1 MKFYNL
7 AFIVLVN
14 TVISKAYAEQT
25 VATDIEQLKSE
36 VAELKQM
43 LQAQQVSGTS
53 IVVQQESKPPVP
65 NKWQSKSG
73 AEINLYGFIRGDI
86 AYQFEGAKGIFNSIH
101 SVALDDSADKK
112 ATEDRF
118 DSTMTTTRIGLDF
131 STPLDKQSLKGKI
144 EVDFRG
150 GDTKDSLRLRHVYL
164 SYDRWLIGQ
173 TTSSFLST
181 ETAPEMLDFNT
192 ALGGGTTRNPM
203 IRYEQPINATT
214 MYFLSLEKG
223 NDENRLPLLA
233 GKLRHDFSEGDGLIT
248 IRGLLQEVR
257 LRDIED
263 KTELG
268 WGAALGLRYKFTPSL
283 LLNANYSHVSGDNKI
298 LLATSDNRRY
308 IQERNDI
315 ELIDFDAFQ
324 IGTTYQLNGKLR
336 STLGYGALIYS
347 DKDQVTKNANK
358 KLQQGWINV
367 MYKLYKPLTFG
378 VEYVY
383 GERKTVN
390 NLEGKDSRLQMMA
403 KYDF

>member
-36 VAELKQM
+36 VAVLKQM

-53 IVVQQESKPPVP
+53 IAVQQENKLPVP

-73 AEINLYGFIRGDI
+73 AEINLYGFIRADV
-86 AYQFEGAKGIFNSIH
+86 AYQFEGAKGMFNSIH
-101 SVALDDSADKK
+101 TVALNGSADKK

-150 GDTKDSLRLRHVYL
+150 GDNKDTMRLRHVYL
-164 SYDRWLIGQ
+164 SYARWLIGQ

-203 IRYEQPINATT
+203 VRYSQPINAAT

-233 GKLRHDFSEGDGLIT
+233 GKLKHDFAEGDGLIT
-248 IRGLLQEVR
+248 ARGLLQEVR
-257 LRDIED
+257 LRDIDD

-268 WGAALGLRYKFTPSL
+268 WGAALGLRYKFTPYL
-283 LLNANYSHVSGDNKI
+283 LLNANYSHISGDNKI

-308 IQERNDI
+308 IQKGNDT
-315 ELIDFDAFQ
+315 ELIDFNAFQ
-324 IGTTYQLNGKLR
+324 IGTTYHFNEKLK
-336 STLGYGALIYS
+336 STLGYGALIY
-347 DKDQVTKNANK
+347 DDNNDTANK
-358 KLQQGWINV
+358 KLQQGWVNM
-367 MYKLYKPLTFG
+367 MYKPYKLLTFG

-383 GERKTVN
+383 GERNTIN
-390 NLEGKDSRLQMMA
+390 DREGKDSRLEMMA
-403 KYDF
+403 KYEF

>member
-14 TVISKAYAEQT
+14 TVISTAYAEQT

-36 VAELKQM
+36 VAALKQM

-53 IVVQQESKPPVP
+53 IVEQQESKPPAP
-65 NKWQSKSG
+65 NKWQSKFG
-73 AEINLYGFIRGDI
+73 AEINLYGFIRGDV

-203 IRYEQPINATT
+203 IRYEQPINAVT

-257 LRDIED
+257 LGEVED

-268 WGAALGLRYKFTPSL
+268 WGAALGLHYKFTPSL

-298 LLATSDNRRY
+298 LLAISDNRRY
-308 IQERNDI
+308 IQEGNDI

-324 IGTTYQLNGKLR
+324 IGTTYHFNEKLR
-336 STLGYGALIYS
+336 STLGYGALIY
-347 DKDQVTKNANK
+347 DENNDTANK
-358 KLQQGWINV
+358 KLQQGWVNM
-367 MYKLYKPLTFG
+367 MYKPYKPLTFG

-383 GERKTVN
+383 GERNTVN
-390 NLEGKDSRLQMMA
+390 DREGKDSRLEMMA